1 MDWVGVFFDGWNGLL
16 RTVVAAIT
24 SYVGLIIVL
33 RISGKRSLA
42 KLNIFDFVVTVAL
55 GSTLA
60 TILLSQDVALA
71 EGMTAFVML
80 IALQRVVA
88 RLSVRWVPLRRMI
101 RSNPRVLFQHGQ
113 FNRRTMHDERITEVE
128 VDAAIRKEGFGD
140 HSSVAWVVLESD
152 GSFSVIAE
160 EKAGDGSVLKSVPDE
175 PRPGGQ

>member
-24 SYVGLIIVL
+24 SYVGLIVVL

-42 KLNIFDFVVTVAL
+42 KLNVFDFVVTVAL

-60 TILLSQDVALA
+60 TILLSTDVALA

-80 IALQRVVA
+80 IALQWIVA
-88 RLSVRWVPLRRMI
+88 RLSVRWLPVRRMI
-101 RSNPRVLFQHGQ
+101 RSDPRLLLQHGHY
-113 FNRRTMHDERITEVE
+113 NHRTMHDERITEVE

-140 HSSVAWVVLESD
+140 RSDIAWVVLESD

-160 EKAGDGSVLKSVPDE
+160 SKAGKGTALESVPDE
-175 PRPGGQ
+175 PRPGAQ